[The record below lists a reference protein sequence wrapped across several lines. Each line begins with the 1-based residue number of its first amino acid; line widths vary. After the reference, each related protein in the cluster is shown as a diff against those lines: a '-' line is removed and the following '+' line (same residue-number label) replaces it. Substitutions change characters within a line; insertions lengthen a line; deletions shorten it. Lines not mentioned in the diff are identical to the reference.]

1 MSSANEWQRF
11 FDSHSPKYDEN
22 VFTKDTER
30 EVGFLLELLSLPR
43 GARVLDM
50 GCGTG
55 RHAIGLAAAGLEV
68 TGVDISAGML
78 DKARQKAE
86 QAGVEVNWIQY
97 DARKWQGSGEFDA
110 VLGLCEGAIG
120 LLEHSDDPWERDVI
134 VLQNMAASLRPGGTM
149 VITALNAGRP
159 LRQLSDDD
167 IIAGKY
173 DYVGQFEPTDVTI
186 ETPEGAQQVEAR
198 ERHYTPAELVRIV
211 RQTDL
216 DVEQVWGG
224 TAGEWARRPVRLD
237 EYEIMVVARKK
248 E

>member
-1 MSSANEWQRF
+1 MANQGEWQRF
-11 FDSHSPKYDEN
+11 FDHHCEEYDKN
-22 VFTKDTER
+22 VFTKGTRR
-30 EVGFLLELLSLPR
+30 EVAFLIELMNLPR

-55 RHAIGLAAAGLEV
+55 RHAIGLAAAGFDV
-68 TGVDISAGML
+68 TGVDISKGML
-78 DKARQKAE
+78 DEARRKAE
-86 QAGVEVNWIQY
+86 EAGVDIDWVQY
-97 DARKWQGSGEFDA
+97 DARKWQGSGDFDA

-120 LLEHSDDPWERDVI
+120 LLEESDNPWQRDVI
-134 VLQNMAASLRPGGTM
+134 VLQNMAASLRPGGIL

-167 IIAGKY
+167 IAAGKY
-173 DYVGQFEPTDVTI
+173 DYIAQYEPTDVAI
-186 ETPEGAQQVEAR
+186 ETPNGPQRVKAR

-211 RQTDL
+211 QLAGLRVDH
-216 DVEQVWGG
+216 VWGG

-237 EYEIMVVARKK
+237 EYEIMIVAGK